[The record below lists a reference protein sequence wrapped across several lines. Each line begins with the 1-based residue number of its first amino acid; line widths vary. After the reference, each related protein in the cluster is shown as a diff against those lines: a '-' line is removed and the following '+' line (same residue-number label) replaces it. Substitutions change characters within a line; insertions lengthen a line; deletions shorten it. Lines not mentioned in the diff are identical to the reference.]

1 MGELLARAQ
10 STNGAV
16 GQSSSL
22 SETAVGDG
30 GGDVV
35 EPSTWMM
42 EVQSAGDTGDT
53 AFRFFLAL
61 VIMGKMTGLLQGE
74 LAWAGAASATIVST
88 TTAIEAAPAFTSVDR
103 TCCCCGCC
111 CWENCC
117 CCCCP
122 GCCCWPCCCRCSC
135 CCSCGWC
142 HCYCRTCCTCCC

>member
-1 MGELLARAQ
+1 MGGPTGELLARAQ

-30 GGDVV
+30 EVV

-61 VIMGKMTGLLQGE
+61 VIMGNMTGQFQKISKFRRERGKVFKKSQG
-74 LAWAGAASATIVST
+74 
-88 TTAIEAAPAFTSVDR
+88 P
-103 TCCCCGCC
+103 
-111 CWENCC
+111 
-117 CCCCP
+117 
-122 GCCCWPCCCRCSC
+122 
-135 CCSCGWC
+135 
-142 HCYCRTCCTCCC
+142 